1 MKMERF
7 TIQACCGKKVIIFKT
22 SQPLTKDTLASLI
35 ALGFREQAHFTK
47 AGILYVDN
55 TELIVSGPFG
65 SDRLQVT
72 CKQNN
77 AECEQKINDLEGLL
91 LQLE

>member
-1 MKMERF
+1 MQVER
-7 TIQACCGKKVIIFKT
+7 IVVQACCGKKVIVFKT
-22 SQPLTKDTLASLI
+22 KQPITLNLLA
-35 ALGFREQAHFTK
+35 ALVAQGFTEQPHFTK

-55 TELIVSGPFG
+55 LDFFVSGPIG

-72 CKQNN
+72 CKVQ
-77 AECEQKINDLEGLL
+77 EGCEQKINDLEGLL